1 MSRERC
7 DLPYARYA
15 AAFFV
20 DQLNSACRITAS
32 LIVSALKMS
41 TPSRF
46 IWLQRGSRGLDQIVC
61 ALRFFYG
68 VTLGQAI
75 VPERIAYAREPSKL
89 PVVLSADEVV
99 RFLEAI
105 PSLKSRTALT
115 TVYAAG
121 LRVSEVV
128 LLKIAD
134 IDSQRMVI
142 RVEQG
147 TLLTSADEVIEAR
160 AACCGAN
167 VAL

>member
-1 MSRERC
+1 
-7 DLPYARYA
+7 
-15 AAFFV
+15 
-20 DQLNSACRITAS
+20 
-32 LIVSALKMS
+32 MS

-46 IWLQRGSRGLDQIVC
+46 IWLRNIVACAEPDVC

-68 VTLGQAI
+68 VTLGQAT

-121 LRVSEVV
+121 LRVRKSF
-128 LLKIAD
+128 
-134 IDSQRMVI
+134 S
-142 RVEQG
+142 
-147 TLLTSADEVIEAR
+147 
-160 AACCGAN
+160 
-167 VAL
+167 

>member
-1 MSRERC
+1 SW
-7 DLPYARYA
+7 PA
-15 AAFFV
+15 
-20 DQLNSACRITAS
+20 LN
-32 LIVSALKMS
+32 
-41 TPSRF
+41 
-46 IWLQRGSRGLDQIVC
+46 QIVC

-68 VTLGQAI
+68 VTLGHDAI
-75 VPERIAYAREPSKL
+75 PERIAYAREPRKL

-128 LLKIAD
+128 MLKITD

-142 RVEQG
+142 RV
-147 TLLTSADEVIEAR
+147 
-160 AACCGAN
+160 
-167 VAL
+167 